1 MLNARRLKVG
11 VLLAAVVVLL
21 LGPSLGCS
29 SQKQTESNASVI
41 AILKSQSD
49 SWDQA
54 IIRKDLKAIANNMAE
69 DFRHIGMS
77 GEISDRA
84 LFLKEIVSPD
94 LVINPYTV
102 EDFDIRVYGECALLC
117 GRTKMTGTY
126 KGKPFQSH
134 YRYIDTYRRVG
145 GEWKVC
151 SVQTT
156 GIRE

>member
-1 MLNARRLKVG
+1 MLIASRVLIG
-11 VLLAAVVVLL
+11 ALLAAALL
-21 LGPSLGCS
+21 LGPSLGCGR
-29 SQKQTESNASVI
+29 QKQVESEA
-41 AILKSQSD
+41 AIVAALKSKSD

-54 IIRKDLKAIANNMAE
+54 IIRKDLQAIAGNMAE

-126 KGKPFQSH
+126 KGKPFESH
-134 YRYIDTYRRVG
+134 YRYIDTYRRIG

-156 GIRE
+156 RMRE

>member
-1 MLNARRLKVG
+1 MFIPWRLTISASLV
-11 VLLAAVVVLL
+11 AALMLL
-21 LGPSLGCS
+21 LWSTVGCS
-29 SQKQTESNASVI
+29 PQNQTESEASII
-41 AILKSQSD
+41 ATLKGKSD
-49 SWDQA
+49 RWDQA
-54 IIRKDLKAIANNMAE
+54 IIRKDLKAIGDNMAE

-77 GEISDRA
+77 GELSDRA
-84 LFLKEIVSPD
+84 VFLKEIVSPD

-126 KGKPFQSH
+126 KGKPFESH
-134 YRYIDTYRRVG
+134 YRYIDVYKRVG

-156 GIRE
+156 GMPE

>member
-1 MLNARRLKVG
+1 MFVPSRVLIGA
-11 VLLAAVVVLL
+11 LLAAALL
-21 LGPSLGCS
+21 LGPSLGCGR
-29 SQKQTESNASVI
+29 QKQVESEASII
-41 AILKSQSD
+41 AVLKSKSD

-54 IIRKDLKAIANNMAE
+54 IIRKDLKAIEDNMAE

-102 EDFDIRVYGECALLC
+102 EDFDIRVYGACALLC

-126 KGKPFQSH
+126 KGKPFESH
-134 YRYIDTYRRVG
+134 YRYIDTYRRIG

-156 GIRE
+156 GMRE

>member
-1 MLNARRLKVG
+1 MPIALRLPIG
-11 VLLAAVVVLL
+11 ALLAAALL
-21 LGPSLGCS
+21 FAPSLGCGR
-29 SQKQTESNASVI
+29 QKPVESEASII
-41 AILKSQSD
+41 AALKGKSD
-49 SWDQA
+49 RWDQA
-54 IIRKDLKAIANNMAE
+54 IIRKDLQAIADNMAD

-126 KGKPFQSH
+126 KGKPFESH
-134 YRYIDTYRRVG
+134 YRYIDTYRRIG

-156 GIRE
+156 GMRE

>member
-1 MLNARRLKVG
+1 MLIVRRLTAG
-11 VLLAAVVVLL
+11 ASLAVALML
-21 LGPSLGCS
+21 MLGPTVGCS
-29 SQKQTESNASVI
+29 SQKQTESSESVI
-41 AILKSQSD
+41 AALKSQSD
-49 SWDQA
+49 RWDQA
-54 IIRKDLKAIANNMAE
+54 IIRRDLKGIADNMAE

-84 LFLKEIVSPD
+84 KFLKEIVSPD

-117 GRTKMTGTY
+117 GKTKMTGIY
-126 KGKPFQSH
+126 KGKPFESH

-156 GIRE
+156 GMRE

>member
-1 MLNARRLKVG
+1 MFIARRLLIGASLAVA
-11 VLLAAVVVLL
+11 LLALVV
-21 LGPSLGCS
+21 PSLGCA
-29 SQKQTESNASVI
+29 SQKQVESEASII
-41 AILKSQSD
+41 AILKGKSD

-54 IIRKDLKAIANNMAE
+54 ILRKDLKAIADNMAQ

-77 GEISDRA
+77 GELSDRA
-84 LFLKEIVSPD
+84 VFLKEIVSPD

-102 EDFDIRVYGECALLC
+102 EDLDIRVYGECALLC

-126 KGKPFQSH
+126 KGKPFESH

-156 GIRE
+156 GMRE

>member
-1 MLNARRLKVG
+1 MFIPWRLTISASLV
-11 VLLAAVVVLL
+11 AALMLL
-21 LGPSLGCS
+21 LWSTAGCS
-29 SQKQTESNASVI
+29 PQNQTESEASII
-41 AILKSQSD
+41 AILKGKSD

-54 IIRKDLKAIANNMAE
+54 IIRKDLKAIGENMAE

-77 GEISDRA
+77 GELSDRA
-84 LFLKEIVSPD
+84 VFLKEIVSPD

-102 EDFDIRVYGECALLC
+102 EDFDIRLYGECALLC

-126 KGKPFQSH
+126 KGKPFESH
-134 YRYIDTYRRVG
+134 YRYIDLYRRIG

-156 GIRE
+156 GMRE

>member
-1 MLNARRLKVG
+1 MLIASRLLIG
-11 VLLAAVVVLL
+11 GLLAAALL
-21 LGPSLGCS
+21 LGPSLGCGRL
-29 SQKQTESNASVI
+29 KRVESEA
-41 AILKSQSD
+41 AIVAALKSKSD

-54 IIRKDLKAIANNMAE
+54 IIRKDLKAIADNMAE
-69 DFRHIGMS
+69 DFRHIDMS
-77 GEISDRA
+77 GEVSDRA
-84 LFLKEIVSPD
+84 KFLKEIVSPE

-134 YRYIDTYRRVG
+134 YRYIDTYRRMG
-145 GEWKVC
+145 GEWKIC

-156 GIRE
+156 GMRE